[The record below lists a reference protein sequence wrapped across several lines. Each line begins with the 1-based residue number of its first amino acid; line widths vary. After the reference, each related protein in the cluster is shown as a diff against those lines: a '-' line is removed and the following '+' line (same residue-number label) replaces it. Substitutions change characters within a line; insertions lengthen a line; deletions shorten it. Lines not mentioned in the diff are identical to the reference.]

1 MLLLYGRDWEQCQTL
16 CDGCEHL
23 AEGKV
28 KRVALHSLPGFECI
42 GGYQLWGR
50 VSEQDQGL
58 ARPAQDEKLFEC
70 RLTRQAWARMAELLQ
85 PLCRPQPEE
94 TEIFHQLDHSGEVS
108 LVVSTAREW

>member
-1 MLLLYGRDWEQCQTL
+1 MGGVR
-16 CDGCEHL
+16 G
-23 AEGKV
+23 A
-28 KRVALHSLPGFECI
+28 ALHSLPGFECI

-58 ARPAQDEKLFEC
+58 ARPAKDEKLFEC
-70 RLTRQAWARMAELLQ
+70 RLTPQAWARMAELLQ

-94 TEIFHQLDHSGEVS
+94 TEIFHHLDRSGAVS